1 MRVRV
6 DFDKCCGNG
15 MCCGLAPDYFELE
28 PNGDL
33 KLLRE
38 EARAEDADVLEQ
50 AILCCPTEAISL
62 DT

>member
-1 MRVRV
+1 MAHKPLLARTLTP
-6 DFDKCCGNG
+6 G
-15 MCCGLAPDYFELE
+15 CGLAPDYFELE

-38 EARAEDADVLEQ
+38 DARAEDADVLEQ
-50 AILCCPTEAISL
+50 AILCCPTEAIAL